1 LSMFIDSH
9 AHLEMDDFDRDREEV
24 LRRALE
30 ARLTHIITIGTDLES
45 SLKALELTEKYDFIF
60 AAVGCHP
67 HNAKDLD
74 SRLLDTLVSLASNR
88 KVVAWGEIGL
98 DFFRRHSPPHQ
109 QVEAFEQQ
117 LDAAARLGLPVII
130 HSREASLKVYDII
143 KKRRENHGGVI
154 HCFAETYELAMAFVE
169 MGYLIS
175 IPGTVT
181 YKNAATVQDVAKRV
195 PLESLIIETDA
206 PFLAPVPFRGK
217 RNEPAYVV
225 HTANRIAELR
235 QIKVEELAHH
245 ASDNTKRV
253 FRINDGLPGH
263 R

>member
-1 LSMFIDSH
+1 MVIDSH
-9 AHLEMDDFDRDREEV
+9 AHLEMGDFDRDREEV

-30 ARLTHIITIGTDLES
+30 AGLTHIITVGTDLES
-45 SLKALELTEKYDFIF
+45 SLKAIELAEKYDFIF
-60 AAVGCHP
+60 PTVGCHP

-74 SRLLDTLVSLASNR
+74 SRLLETLVSLASKH

-98 DFFRRHSPPHQ
+98 DFFHRHSPPHKQ
-109 QVEAFEQQ
+109 MEAFEQQ
-117 LDAAARLGLPVII
+117 LNVAARLGLPVVI
-130 HSREASLKVYDII
+130 HSRESDRQVYDIL
-143 KKRRENHGGVI
+143 KKRSENHGGVI
-154 HCFAETYELAMAFVE
+154 HCFSGTYDLAMAFVE

-181 YKNAATVQDVAKRV
+181 YKNAAVTQEVAKKV

-217 RNEPAYVV
+217 RNEPAYVI

-235 QIKVEELAHH
+235 QISLEELAHH
-245 ASDNTKRV
+245 ASENTKRL
-253 FRINDGLPGH
+253 FRL
-263 R
+263 